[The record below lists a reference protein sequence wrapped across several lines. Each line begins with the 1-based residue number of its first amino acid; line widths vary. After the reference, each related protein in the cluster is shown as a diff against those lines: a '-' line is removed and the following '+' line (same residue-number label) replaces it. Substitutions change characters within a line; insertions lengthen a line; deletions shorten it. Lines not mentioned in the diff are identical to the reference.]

1 MSKSVIEL
9 EKIRKSFG
17 NHTVLK
23 SIDLVLEEGDYVA
36 LLGFSGSG
44 KTTLLNIL
52 GLLDEQFEGHYFIC
66 GENVKMAKHKAN
78 LRNEKIGYVFQS
90 FYLIDYLS
98 VLDNILLPFSY
109 CKEAPD
115 MEYINQIIHKLDL
128 DDLMDKKVNVLS
140 GGEKQRI
147 AIARALSKKPALLL
161 CDEPTG
167 NLDSRNRERV
177 LSILKDVNLS
187 TKTCILIVTHD
198 EFVAKSADK
207 RYVLENGVLYE
218 K

>member
-1 MSKSVIEL
+1 M
-9 EKIRKSFG
+9 
-17 NHTVLK
+17 
-23 SIDLVLEEGDYVA
+23 
-36 LLGFSGSG
+36 
-44 KTTLLNIL
+44 
-52 GLLDEQFEGHYFIC
+52 
-66 GENVKMAKHKAN
+66 
-78 LRNEKIGYVFQS
+78 
-90 FYLIDYLS
+90 IDYLS
-98 VLDNILLPFSY
+98 VLDNILLPFNY